1 MLFYLGEVP
10 QDKKYKNEPTQLEIG
25 DNNTIR
31 EFCTFNRGTAQDK
44 GTTKIG
50 DNNWIMAYVHI
61 AHDCHV
67 RNNTIMANNSSL
79 AGHVDVYDHA
89 ILGGFTLVHQF
100 CKVGEHVITAVGSV
114 VFKDIP
120 PYVTAAGYD
129 AQPHGINA
137 EGGGIAPSLIG
148 VGAASV
154 DFQVSTGRMPM
165 ADMSQQAMRKK
176 PLYSPEEVAAL
187 AAYVASLAPGPAI
200 PTAEQLN
207 YERDGNVAEGGEL
220 FRTNCAMC
228 HNAAAQGGALTG
240 GKYAPSLMGVEPV
253 HIYEAM
259 ITGPQAMPVFGNQA
273 ITPEEKLS
281 IIKWIKSVE
290 SEGSYGGASLGKV
303 GPVTEGLLGWVLGLG
318 SLIGIAIWLATKAR

>member
-1 MLFYLGEVP
+1 MAVNIHSTAIVDSKAQLANDVEIGAYSIVGPDVKIDSGTRVGPHVVINGHTTIGKNNQIFQFSSLGEVP

-137 EGGGIAPSLIG
+137 EGLKRRGFSADSITNIKRAYKTLYRQSLTLEEAKLALSEQVLSAPELQILI
-148 VGAASV
+148 
-154 DFQVSTGRMPM
+154 DF
-165 ADMSQQAMRKK
+165 
-176 PLYSPEEVAAL
+176 
-187 AAYVASLAPGPAI
+187 
-200 PTAEQLN
+200 
-207 YERDGNVAEGGEL
+207 
-220 FRTNCAMC
+220 
-228 HNAAAQGGALTG
+228 
-240 GKYAPSLMGVEPV
+240 
-253 HIYEAM
+253 
-259 ITGPQAMPVFGNQA
+259 
-273 ITPEEKLS
+273 LS
-281 IIKWIKSVE
+281 IS
-290 SEGSYGGASLGKV
+290 
-303 GPVTEGLLGWVLGLG
+303 TR
-318 SLIGIAIWLATKAR
+318 GIVR

>member
-1 MLFYLGEVP
+1 MAVNIHSTAIVDSKAQLANDVEIGAYSIVGPDVKIDSGTRVGPHVVINGHTTIGKNNQIFQFSSLGEVP
-10 QDKKYKNEPTQLEIG
+10 QDKKYKNEPTQLEVG

-44 GTTKIG
+44 GITKIG

-137 EGGGIAPSLIG
+137 EGLKRRGFSADSITNIKRAYKTLYRQSLTLEEAKLALSEQVLSAPELQILI
-148 VGAASV
+148 
-154 DFQVSTGRMPM
+154 DF
-165 ADMSQQAMRKK
+165 
-176 PLYSPEEVAAL
+176 
-187 AAYVASLAPGPAI
+187 
-200 PTAEQLN
+200 
-207 YERDGNVAEGGEL
+207 
-220 FRTNCAMC
+220 
-228 HNAAAQGGALTG
+228 
-240 GKYAPSLMGVEPV
+240 
-253 HIYEAM
+253 
-259 ITGPQAMPVFGNQA
+259 
-273 ITPEEKLS
+273 LS
-281 IIKWIKSVE
+281 IS
-290 SEGSYGGASLGKV
+290 
-303 GPVTEGLLGWVLGLG
+303 TR
-318 SLIGIAIWLATKAR
+318 GIVR